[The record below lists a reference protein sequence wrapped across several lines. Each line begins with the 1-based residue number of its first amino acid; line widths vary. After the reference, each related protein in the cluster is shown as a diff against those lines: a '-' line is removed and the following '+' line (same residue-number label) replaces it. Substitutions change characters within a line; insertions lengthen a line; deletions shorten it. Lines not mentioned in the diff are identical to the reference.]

1 MQLDQFVARA
11 SDAITVRR
19 VFAEPYEKNG
29 TTVIAAARVQ
39 GGGGGGG
46 GHDGD
51 SQEGEGGGVDMT
63 PPPGGGGGR
72 GSAGRPAPPAP
83 TWSATARSPGSRP
96 WTRRGSWPRW
106 LQCSSSGWSPRA
118 RTPPRAHP

>member
-29 TTVIAAARVQ
+29 TTVIAAARVK

-51 SQEGEGGGVDMT
+51 SQEGEGGGFGM
-63 PPPGGGGGR
+63 
-72 GSAGRPAPPAP
+72 AARPAGAYVIRDGKVSWQPAVDP
-83 TWSATARSPGSRP
+83 ARILLTAAAVLIVWMVTRSATSPGARRSRG
-96 WTRRGSWPRW
+96 R
-106 LQCSSSGWSPRA
+106 
-118 RTPPRAHP
+118 

>member
-29 TTVIAAARVQ
+29 TTVIAAARVR

-51 SQEGEGGGVDMT
+51 SQEGEGGGFGMAARPAGAYVIRDGKVSWQPAVDPTRILLGAAAVLIVWMLT
-63 PPPGGGGGR
+63 RGGSHSGGR
-72 GSAGRPAPPAP
+72 RP
-83 TWSATARSPGSRP
+83 
-96 WTRRGSWPRW
+96 RR
-106 LQCSSSGWSPRA
+106 
-118 RTPPRAHP
+118 H

>member
-51 SQEGEGGGVDMT
+51 SQEGEGGGFGMAARPAGAYVVRDGKVTWQPAVDPTRILATVAAVLIVWMVT
-63 PPPGGGGGR
+63 RSANRSGGR
-72 GSAGRPAPPAP
+72 RGR
-83 TWSATARSPGSRP
+83 G
-96 WTRRGSWPRW
+96 
-106 LQCSSSGWSPRA
+106 
-118 RTPPRAHP
+118 H

>member
-29 TTVIAAARVQ
+29 TTVIAAARVR

-51 SQEGEGGGVDMT
+51 SQEGEGGGFGM
-63 PPPGGGGGR
+63 
-72 GSAGRPAPPAP
+72 AARPAGAYVIRDGKVSWQPAVDP
-83 TWSATARSPGSRP
+83 ARILLTAAAVLIVWMVTRSATSPGARRSRG
-96 WTRRGSWPRW
+96 R
-106 LQCSSSGWSPRA
+106 
-118 RTPPRAHP
+118 

>member
-11 SDAITVRR
+11 SDAIPVRR

-46 GHDGD
+46 GHEGD
-51 SQEGEGGGVDMT
+51 SQEGEGGGFGMAARPAGAYVVRDGKVTWQPAVDPARILATVAAVLIVWMVT
-63 PPPGGGGGR
+63 RSPNRPGG
-72 GSAGRPAPPAP
+72 
-83 TWSATARSPGSRP
+83 
-96 WTRRGSWPRW
+96 RRGRW
-106 LQCSSSGWSPRA
+106 
-118 RTPPRAHP
+118 H

>member
-1 MQLDQFVARA
+1 MKLDQFVTTA

-46 GHDGD
+46 GHDKD
-51 SQEGEGGGVDMT
+51 NQEGEGGGF
-63 PPPGGGGGR
+63 GLL
-72 GSAGRPAPPAP
+72 ARPAGAYVIRDGKVSWQPAVDP
-83 TWSATARSPGSRP
+83 TRIIAAAAAVLIVWLL
-96 WTRRGSWPRW
+96 TRRQDPH
-106 LQCSSSGWSPRA
+106 SGQR
-118 RTPPRAHP
+118 RLRRR